1 MVSGRVCPSSVEVS
15 PTGQD
20 DVPIYLLP
28 SETLGMLLG
37 APENICINSPG
48 IKLGERSE
56 GGLPH
61 NYSNV
66 HCRCV
71 CEDGWLRCKL
81 STLTSDQGSRGI
93 TKKDPLL

>member
-1 MVSGRVCPSSVEVS
+1 MVFGRVSPSSVEVS

-28 SETLGMLLG
+28 SETLGTLLG
-37 APENICINSPG
+37 VPENICLNSPG
-48 IKLGERSE
+48 TKLGERSE

-61 NYSNV
+61 NYANV

-71 CEDGWLRCKL
+71 GVRM
-81 STLTSDQGSRGI
+81 GG
-93 TKKDPLL
+93 